1 MSSWKK
7 KREIDFR
14 NKVWIT
20 RAGKPIKLHAL
31 TDDHLLAIVKMINDH
46 QLFVGHDEAYDVIK
60 EYNFRMKRKEEPN
73 TILKKM
79 L

>member
-7 KREIDFR
+7 RREIDFR
-14 NKVWIT
+14 NEVWVT
-20 RAGKPIKLHAL
+20 RDHKKIKLHAL
-31 TDDHLLAIVKMINDH
+31 TDSHLLAIVKMINDH
-46 QLFVGHDEAYDVIK
+46 QLFVGLDEATNVKK